1 MAAVAEEAGRMKS
14 GCAWYSAVLSLL
26 AQATEA
32 VPTPDGRLT
41 TLRLRAS
48 VRHTDAFSGEG
59 QRDATLAGFPA
70 QPVSSAI

>member
-1 MAAVAEEAGRMKS
+1 MLDPLSCRAGTVSRIGHLGLK
-14 GCAWYSAVLSLL
+14 V
-26 AQATEA
+26 TF
-32 VPTPDGRLT
+32 
-41 TLRLRAS
+41 LRAS

>member
-1 MAAVAEEAGRMKS
+1 VRVS
-14 GCAWYSAVLSLL
+14 R
-26 AQATEA
+26 
-32 VPTPDGRLT
+32 PDGPPESFRDDRVYGRPLSAGHVG
-41 TLRLRAS
+41 RWFIRILRAS